1 MLYAQLFRKETSW
14 SHIQALEAVT
24 LKYGL
29 GYSYYVDCHS
39 TFRFIQ
45 GRDNLWRKHYV
56 ITDGVDPQWKK
67 LSPELGIEVI
77 YALSPQAKG
86 KVEKVLTGGYRTG
99 LSELVPGKILMIL

>member
-1 MLYAQLFRKETSW
+1 M
-14 SHIQALEAVT
+14 
-24 LKYGL
+24 
-29 GYSYYVDCHS
+29 
-39 TFRFIQ
+39 
-45 GRDNLWRKHYV
+45 